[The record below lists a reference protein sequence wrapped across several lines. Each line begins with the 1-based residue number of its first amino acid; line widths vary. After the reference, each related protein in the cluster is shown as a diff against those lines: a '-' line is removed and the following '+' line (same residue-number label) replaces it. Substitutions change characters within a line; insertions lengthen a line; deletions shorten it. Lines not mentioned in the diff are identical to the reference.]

1 MDIQKL
7 SALEIGQQIADR
19 KISAPEVTQAVL
31 DRIATYD
38 SRHYAYITVAAKQ
51 AMAQAVVVQNRL
63 DAGEKLSPLAGVP
76 MAVKDNLNAKGL
88 RTTCASKMLWDY
100 VSPYNATAVERLLDG
115 GAVLL
120 GKTNLDEFAMGN
132 TTESS
137 FGGITKNPWDISRVP
152 GGSSGGSAAAV
163 AAGEAVYALG
173 SDTGGSIRQ
182 PASFCGVTGLKPT
195 YGAVSR
201 FGLIAYASS
210 LDQIGPIARTAAD
223 CGAILAQ
230 IAGPDGRDST
240 AMPQGRTLDT
250 QALMAAAL
258 AGLATTTAT
267 TAQPLKGLKVGIP
280 AEYFGEGLQN
290 DVRLAIE
297 AVAATLTQL
306 GATCETCHLPLVE
319 EGIATYYLIAT
330 AEASANL
337 ARYDG
342 IQYGFRPTGQ
352 TYEDLAAFYA
362 AARTEGFGPEVRRR
376 IMLGTFAL
384 SSGYYDAYYLKALKV
399 RKLLQQGYR
408 QALAQYDVLLGP
420 VAPTTAPKIGT
431 TLADPLQGYLADIY
445 TVAANLTGLP
455 GLAIPCGFDPNGLPI
470 GCQLIGRAFD
480 EATLVKVGSAFQNV
494 TDFHRQSPAL

>member
-1 MDIQKL
+1 MDIMAF
-7 SALEIGQQIADR
+7 SALELGRKIANR
-19 KISAPEVTQAVL
+19 EISAPEATQAAL
-31 DRIATYD
+31 DRIAALD
-38 SRHYAYITVAAKQ
+38 SRHHAYLTVAPDQ
-51 AMAQAVVVQNRL
+51 ALAQAHATQARL
-63 DAGEKLSPLAGVP
+63 DQGEILMPLAGVP
-76 MAVKDNLNAKGL
+76 MAVKDNISTAGL
-88 RTTCASKMLWDY
+88 RTTCASRMLWDY
-100 VSPYNATAVERLLDG
+100 VPPFSATAVERLIDG

-132 TTESS
+132 TSETSY
-137 FGGITKNPWDISRVP
+137 GGITANPWATDHVP

-163 AAGEAVYALG
+163 AAGEACYALG

-201 FGLIAYASS
+201 YGLVAYASS

-240 AMPQGRTLDT
+240 AMPAGRGLDTAALLKTLD
-250 QALMAAAL
+250 QA
-258 AGLATTTAT
+258 AGAIS
-267 TAQPLKGLKVGIP
+267 LKGLRVGLP
-280 AEYFGEGLQN
+280 VEYFGEGLQPE
-290 DVRLAIE
+290 VRAAVEAAAARLAE
-297 AVAATLTQL
+297 L
-306 GATCETCHLPLVE
+306 GAVCEPCHLPLVE

-342 IQYGFRPTGQ
+342 IQYGFRPEGQ
-352 TYEDLAAFYA
+352 EYQDLADFYA
-362 AARTEGFGPEVRRR
+362 QARTEGFGPEVRRR

-399 RKLLQQGYR
+399 RRLLQQGYR
-408 QALAQYDVLLGP
+408 AALAEYDLLLGP
-420 VAPTTAPKIGT
+420 VAPTTAPRLGT

-455 GLAIPCGFDPNGLPI
+455 GLSIPCGFDRQGLPI

-480 EATLVKVGSAFQNV
+480 EATVLQAGMAFQQA
-494 TDFHRQSPAL
+494 TGYHEQRPAL

>member
-1 MDIQKL
+1 MDILKT
-7 SALEIGQQIADR
+7 SALELGSQIASR
-19 KISAPEVTQAVL
+19 TISAVEATQAVL
-31 DRIATYD
+31 GRIAQYD
-38 SRHYAYITVAAKQ
+38 PRHNAFITVATEQ
-51 AMAQAVVVQNRL
+51 ALAQAAAVQKRL

-76 MAVKDNLNAKGL
+76 MAVKDNINAQGL
-88 RTTCASKMLWDY
+88 RTTCASQMLWNY
-100 VSPYNATAVERLLDG
+100 VSPYNATAVGRLLES

-132 TTESS
+132 TTETS
-137 FGGITKNPWDISRVP
+137 FAGITKNPWDVARVP

-163 AAGEAVYALG
+163 AAGEAFYALG

-201 FGLIAYASS
+201 FGLVAYASS

-223 CGAILAQ
+223 CGAILAT

-240 AMPQGRTLDT
+240 AMPAGRSLDT
-250 QALMAAAL
+250 ADLMAAAQAAANGVL
-258 AGLATTTAT
+258 ADL
-267 TAQPLKGLKVGIP
+267 PLKGLKVGLP
-280 AEYFGEGLQN
+280 AEFFGSGLQPE
-290 DVRLAIE
+290 VKAAVE
-297 AVAATLTQL
+297 AAAATLTAL
-306 GATCETCHLPLVE
+306 GATCETCHLPLLD

-342 IQYGFRPTGQ
+342 IQYGFRPQ
-352 TYEDLAAFYA
+352 SDSYEDLAAFYA

-399 RKLLQQGYR
+399 RKLLQQSYR
-408 QALAQYDVLLGP
+408 EALAQFDVLLGP
-420 VAPTTAPKIGT
+420 VAPTTAPLIGT
-431 TLADPLQGYLADIY
+431 TLEDPLQGYLADIY

-455 GLAIPCGFDPNGLPI
+455 GLSLPGGFDAQGLPI
-470 GCQLIGRAFD
+470 GVQLIGRAFD
-480 EATLVKVGSAFQNV
+480 EVTLVKIGGAFQRV
-494 TDFHRQSPAL
+494 TDYHTQSPVL